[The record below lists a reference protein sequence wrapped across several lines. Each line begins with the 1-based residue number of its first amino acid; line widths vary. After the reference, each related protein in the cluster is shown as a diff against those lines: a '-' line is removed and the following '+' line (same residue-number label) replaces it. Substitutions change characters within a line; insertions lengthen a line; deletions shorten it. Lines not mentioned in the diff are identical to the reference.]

1 MASIDNLSI
10 IVDLLIVLT
19 VAVFYTG
26 ALVWFNFR
34 RKDLDRAEKSL
45 REGAWL
51 IGFLGLLI
59 GIFGIWAETTFPLTE
74 GSSAVYNI
82 FFFDPL
88 VLLAFLAIA
97 FAVLVTFR
105 LPTHFI
111 GFMGVIVGTGVLY
124 YAIHGYQLGLTK
136 DPFET
141 LLLYCAFGALAIL
154 LYIPTLF
161 IDWFVV
167 GPRVPSVQ
175 PIASSPT
182 PAYPRMWMGL
192 LGFFMVV
199 VFLAGLAAVL
209 YGFSI
214 VWSHV

>member
-10 IVDLLIVLT
+10 VVDLLVVLM

-26 ALVWFNFR
+26 GLVWFNYR

-51 IGFLGLLI
+51 IGFLGALI
-59 GIFGIWAETTFPLTE
+59 GILAIWAETTCPLTF
-74 GSSAVYNI
+74 GSSTVYNV

-97 FAVLVTFR
+97 FAILVTFR
-105 LPTHFI
+105 LPTHFV
-111 GFMGVIVGTGVLY
+111 GFLGVVVGIGVLY

-136 DPFET
+136 DPLET
-141 LLLYCAFGALAIL
+141 LLMYCAFGGVAIL

-161 IDWFVV
+161 LDWFIV
-167 GPRVPSVQ
+167 GPRAPSVQ

-182 PAYPRMWMGL
+182 PANPRMWTGL
-192 LGFFMVV
+192 LGFFMAV

>member
-1 MASIDNLSI
+1 MASVDNLSM
-10 IVDLLIVLT
+10 VANLLVLVA

-26 ALVWFNFR
+26 ALVWFSYR
-34 RKDLDRAEKSL
+34 RKDLDRAEKNL

-51 IGFLGLLI
+51 IGFLGALI
-59 GIFGIWAETTFPLTE
+59 GILAIWAETTFPLTE
-74 GSSAVYNI
+74 GTSTVYNV

-88 VLLAFLAIA
+88 VLLAFLTIG

-111 GFMGVIVGTGVLY
+111 GFMGVIVGIGILY

-136 DPFET
+136 EPLET
-141 LLLYCAFGALAIL
+141 LLLYCAFGGVAIL

-161 IDWFVV
+161 IDWFIV
-167 GPRVPSVQ
+167 GPRLPSVQ

-182 PAYPRMWMGL
+182 PAYPRLWTGL
-192 LGFFMVV
+192 LGFFMAV